1 MSSRAWGR
9 AAAIALAL
17 WSGAAG
23 AQDATSPD
31 APEGEPVYLDEIVV
45 VTATRSPTEA
55 AAVSGAVTVIP
66 REALQRQ
73 AEVSGSVADA
83 LSKVVPGLGQPTHS
97 MSLQGQTLRGR
108 KVLVLID
115 GVPQNVIR
123 DGLRNLTTIHP
134 SAIERIE
141 VVPGATAIYGES
153 GSGGIINIVTRAPGS
168 GDVRLETEVG
178 VSTSPVD
185 ASGALG
191 GSLRQAVSGKRGRF
205 DLSASATY
213 ERTGGY
219 FDAAGG
225 RIPPDVQGS
234 LSDSNALDL
243 FVKGGVGWGEG
254 QRLQLTVNRFDHDQD
269 TTWAIDPAVKGEA
282 PGDQRATAIDG
293 LDLADQQG
301 TDNTVV
307 SVDYSARSLL
317 GSRVHAQAYFRDYLT
332 RFGPNDS
339 RTNPNVATLL
349 QSRLES
355 NKLGARLELDTP
367 LPQTSFARSRV
378 LWGADYSAEETSQP
392 ADLFDSAAYDES
404 DGLVFRKTGETL
416 WVPEIR
422 PRNLG
427 LFAQAETRLSWPV
440 ILRAGV
446 RHDRVQVEVPDF
458 TTIVGNAVNGGT
470 LELSDTLF
478 NVGAVWFASDAISVF
493 GNFSQGFSLTDIGL
507 FLRQAPAGF
516 SVEGS
521 ELLDA
526 QRVDSWEAGLRGDLG
541 AVRFTAT
548 GFFNRSDLGTTIR
561 RVGEAFVPTRAPER
575 IYGFDATLDAD
586 LSARWR
592 SGGTAAW
599 SEGENDIDGD
609 GVYKALDGFRIP
621 PLKVTAYVEHDT
633 LPRLKWRNR
642 VQALYSGFRDRAYHD
657 LGAAAFGGREV
668 NDYFTVDLASSIA
681 LGRGTLSLGVENLLN
696 QAYFPVVSQL
706 IRTGDNTSYLASR
719 GTVVKLGYAF
729 TY

>member
-1 MSSRAWGR
+1 MASRAWGK
-9 AAAIALAL
+9 AAAAALAL
-17 WSGAAG
+17 WSWAAG
-23 AQDATSPD
+23 AQEGASPD
-31 APEGEPVYLDEIVV
+31 SPEEDAVVLDEVVV

-55 AAVSGAVTVIP
+55 AAVSGAVTVIS
-66 REALQRQ
+66 REEMQRQ

-83 LSKVVPGLGQPTHS
+83 LAKVVPGLGQPTHS
-97 MSLQGQTLRGR
+97 MSLQGQSLRGR

-153 GSGGIINIVTRAPGS
+153 ASGGIINIVTRAPGT

-178 VSTSPVD
+178 MSTSPVD

-191 GSLRQAVSGKRGRF
+191 GTLRQAVSGKRGVF
-205 DLSASATY
+205 DLSASAAY

-219 FDAAGG
+219 FDASGG

-243 FVKGGVGWGEG
+243 FVKGGAEWGEG
-254 QRLQLTVNRFDHDQD
+254 QRLQVTVNRYDHAQD
-269 TTWAIDPAVKGEA
+269 TSWAIDPAVKEA
-282 PGDQRATAIDG
+282 PPGEERATAIDG

-301 TDNTVV
+301 TKNTVL
-307 SVDYSARSLL
+307 SADYDARSIL
-317 GSRVHAQAYFRDYLT
+317 GSRIHGQAYFRDYLT
-332 RFGPNDS
+332 RYGPNDS

-355 NKLGARLELDTP
+355 TKFGARLEIDTP
-367 LPQTSFARSRV
+367 LPEASFARSKV
-378 LWGADYSAEETSQP
+378 LWGADYADERTSQP
-392 ADLFDSAAYDES
+392 ADLFDPDVYDQS
-404 DGLVFRKTGETL
+404 DGLVFQKTGETL

-422 PRNLG
+422 PRTLG
-427 LFAQAETRLSWPV
+427 LFAQGETRLSWPF

-446 RHDRVQVEVPDF
+446 RHDRVAVEVPDF
-458 TTIVGNAVNGGT
+458 TTIVGNAVDGGT

-478 NVGAVWFASDAISVF
+478 NVGVVWFASHAISVF
-493 GNFSQGFSLTDIGL
+493 ANFSQGFSLTDIGL

-521 ELLDA
+521 KLLDA
-526 QRVDSWEAGLRGDLG
+526 QRVDSWEAGLRGELG
-541 AVRFTAT
+541 ALRFTAT

-561 RVGEAFVPTRAPER
+561 RIGEAFVPTRAPER
-575 IYGFDATLDAD
+575 IYGFDATVDAS
-586 LSARWR
+586 LPGRWR
-592 SGGTAAW
+592 TGGTAAW

-621 PLKVTAYVEHDT
+621 PLKVTGYVEHDT
-633 LPRLKWRNR
+633 LPRLEWTNR
-642 VQALYSGFRDRAYHD
+642 LQALYSGSRDRAYYD
-657 LGAAAFGGREV
+657 LGDAAFGGRKVHEYV
-668 NDYFTVDLASSIA
+668 TLDLASRVA

-696 QAYFPVVSQL
+696 KDYFPVVAQL
-706 IRTGDNTSYLASR
+706 IRTGDNTSHLAAR
-719 GTVVKLGYAF
+719 GTVVRLGYAF